1 MAIGWLT
8 GLGRLGYHEN
18 LYGFANYGVDQ
29 SLVSRY
35 VTIST
40 PLWLAIFVLAALRL
54 SRLRTNRAAG
64 GARPAAQAWV
74 LSAVLVAIGASAVA
88 SGQWGTRMSNA
99 RRERF
104 QPARRAL
111 ITGQDDALLGLLYPL
126 AAVKARREQLI
137 VWHLSVF
144 RSARAQRE

>member
-1 MAIGWLT
+1 MSIGWLT
-8 GLGRLGYHEN
+8 GTGRLGYHEN
-18 LYGFANYGVDQ
+18 LYGFAQRGRPVWYRAT
-29 SLVSRY
+29 S
-35 VTIST
+35 IST
-40 PLWLAIFVLAALRL
+40 LAGHFVLAALRL
-54 SRLRTNRAAG
+54 SCLRTNRAAG
-64 GARPAAQAWV
+64 GARPAPKAWV
-74 LSAVLVAIGASAVA
+74 VSAVLVAIGASAVA